1 MKHIHTFESFINE
14 GSLSKK
20 SGTGEIAVMR
30 SDKAKAEKIMTDMKL
45 DYEDLGPKDSS
56 LMNYYK
62 LPDTT
67 WDILNKIGTK
77 IDLQSMTVLE
87 GLLNESSADVIVP
100 KINDIDFTRIVKWMG
115 GSMSTNDYT
124 VKKKGAD
131 LVITTDKLSK
141 NDIEDLMAYLKHN
154 SYIK

>member
-1 MKHIHTFESFINE
+1 MKNLLTYDEFLNE

-30 SDKAKAEKIMTDMKL
+30 SDKAKAEKIMSTMKI
-45 DYEDLGPKDSS
+45 DYEDIGPKDSS

-67 WDILNKIGTK
+67 WDTLNKIGTK

-87 GLLNESSADVIVP
+87 N
-100 KINDIDFTRIVKWMG
+100 
-115 GSMSTNDYT
+115 
-124 VKKKGAD
+124 
-131 LVITTDKLSK
+131 
-141 NDIEDLMAYLKHN
+141 
-154 SYIK
+154 

>member
-87 GLLNESSADVIVP
+87 GLLNEGTANVQKSYWLIL
-100 KINDIDFTRIVKWMG
+100 NDPNKWAMEQFG
-115 GSMSTNDYT
+115 HDTS
-124 VKKKGAD
+124 
-131 LVITTDKLSK
+131 KLSNGEQKEFDHFLELAKK
-141 NDIEDLMAYLKHN
+141 NYKE
-154 SYIK
+154 